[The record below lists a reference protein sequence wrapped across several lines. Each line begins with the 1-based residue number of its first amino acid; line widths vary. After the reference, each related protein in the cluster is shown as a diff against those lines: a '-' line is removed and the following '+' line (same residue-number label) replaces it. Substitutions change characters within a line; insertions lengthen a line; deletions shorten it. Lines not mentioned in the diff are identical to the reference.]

1 MVSAVSIPNRPAF
14 RAQEV
19 CEIADVQPYVLRG
32 WEAEFPDL
40 GVAKTPSGPRVYR
53 RADVERVLKLKHLI
67 QVEGLTLAG
76 ARRRLEEQASP
87 DLFEEVAQAEQQK
100 AARVAQKPKAVT
112 PVETVVAGP
121 LEKPSM
127 NGEAKVHLQEAR
139 EGLQWILNTLNGSDG
154 SASEFALAAG
164 AAKAKRSKK
173 KIGGH
178 GL

>member
-19 CEIADVQPYVLRG
+19 CEIAEVQPYVLRG

-87 DLFEEVAQAEQQK
+87 DLFEEVAQAEVK
-100 AARVAQKPKAVT
+100 AARVAPKPKAAA
-112 PVETVVAGP
+112 PVSNGAVEPVAGP
-121 LEKPSM
+121 ALNSEVK
-127 NGEAKVHLQEAR
+127 AHLQEAR
-139 EGLQWILNTLNGSDG
+139 EGLQWILNTLNGSNG
-154 SASEFALAAG
+154 STEFALAAG
-164 AAKAKRSKK
+164 AAKAKRSRKVAK
-173 KIGGH
+173 
-178 GL
+178 